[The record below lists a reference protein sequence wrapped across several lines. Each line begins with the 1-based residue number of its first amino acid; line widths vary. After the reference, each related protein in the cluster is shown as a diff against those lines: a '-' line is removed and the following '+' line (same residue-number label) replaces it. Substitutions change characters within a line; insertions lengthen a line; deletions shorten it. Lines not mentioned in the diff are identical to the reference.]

1 VPQQSPFEL
10 KRGSVIPAT
19 LITGINSD
27 LPGRITAQV
36 SQSVYDSATGHRLL
50 IPQGTKLFG
59 RYDSKVSFGQKRVL
73 VVWTDIIFP
82 NGSTL
87 QIGGMSGTDAQGYGG
102 FSDKVNNY
110 YLKTFG
116 SAVLIALIGT
126 GIDMAVPQS
135 STLATQDTASDAT
148 RRNFAET
155 FGRVADRTIQR
166 NMDVQPTLEIR
177 PGYKFNVL
185 VDQDIVFPGAFKG

>member
-1 VPQQSPFEL
+1 
-10 KRGSVIPAT
+10 
-19 LITGINSD
+19 
-27 LPGRITAQV
+27 
-36 SQSVYDSATGHRLL
+36 
-50 IPQGTKLFG
+50 
-59 RYDSKVSFGQKRVL
+59 
-73 VVWTDIIFP
+73 
-82 NGSTL
+82 
-87 QIGGMSGTDAQGYGG
+87 GYGG
-102 FSDKVNNY
+102 FNDKVNNH

-126 GIDMAVPQS
+126 GIDMAVPES

-166 NMDVQPTLEIR
+166 NMDVQPTLGIR

-185 VDQDIVFPGAFKG
+185 VDQDIVFPGAFKS